1 MVISATLV
9 YQSRPHTT
17 EMLEIYQ
24 LLFFVSR
31 WIKPSSVITSPLAD
45 HVPTSPVR
53 YFDYGQRKSIVSSV
67 FTVILQDQDPTA
79 LTNAVYLF
87 YMSPALNECLLF
99 AHRMRLLLLR
109 TGSHQ
114 LLRSITRVHSKEN
127 DVHGDI
133 VAHVAAQWRLDA
145 HDSFEQP
152 SPVAAQGVLDEM
164 HADVLIFD
172 DKVLRA
178 DAPLEALFVFVVV
191 GIRVFVWSPI
201 GRLYE
206 S

>member
-1 MVISATLV
+1 MVTSAKFV

-17 EMLEIYQ
+17 EMFEVYQ
-24 LLFFVSR
+24 MLVFVSR
-31 WIKPSSVITSPLAD
+31 WIKPSSVITSAPLAG

-53 YFDYGQRKSIVSSV
+53 YFNCHQRKSIVSSV

-114 LLRSITRVHSKEN
+114 LLRSITRIDTEEN
-127 DVHGDI
+127 DVHSNVI
-133 VAHVAAQWRLDA
+133 AHIAA
-145 HDSFEQP
+145 
-152 SPVAAQGVLDEM
+152 
-164 HADVLIFD
+164 
-172 DKVLRA
+172 
-178 DAPLEALFVFVVV
+178 
-191 GIRVFVWSPI
+191 
-201 GRLYE
+201 
-206 S
+206 